1 MVEKLRPIDDIFY
14 SKLVEKEGFC
24 EELLQIILNKKDLNL
39 VRVSPQKSLRNIEG
53 KSVVLDVMC
62 EDSENTYYN
71 IEVQKTDNDNHQ
83 KRVRYNGSNIDTYV
97 SEKGI
102 RYEDLPDVYI
112 IYISEFDT
120 FNKGK
125 TMYHINRCI
134 EETDD
139 EVDNGY
145 NEIYV
150 NAKIDDGSEV
160 AELMKIFISADI
172 PYNEKFPKI
181 CNSIRALKEEKR
193 SDNMCKIVEE
203 YAKEYAK
210 GERLEGELGLM
221 TVILELKKGI
231 SEEELIE
238 RGYEEGTINNAKIV
252 LA

>member
-1 MVEKLRPIDDIFY
+1 M
-14 SKLVEKEGFC
+14 
-24 EELLQIILNKKDLNL
+24 

-125 TMYHINRCI
+125 TMYHINRSI

-210 GERLEGELGLM
+210 EHAREYLKEERLEAEQGLM
-221 TVILELKKGI
+221 TVILELKKGV

>member
-1 MVEKLRPIDDIFY
+1 M
-14 SKLVEKEGFC
+14 
-24 EELLQIILNKKDLNL
+24 
-39 VRVSPQKSLRNIEG
+39 VRVSSQKSLRNIEG

-125 TMYHINRCI
+125 TMYHINRSI

-210 GERLEGELGLM
+210 EHAKEYLKEERLEAELGLM
-221 TVILELKKGI
+221 NVILELKKGV

-238 RGYEEGTINNAKIV
+238 RGYEEGTINNAKVV